1 LKMIPRT
8 KLTSDELLELMAK
21 DFYAY
26 LYHGGPDRLSDHLE
40 IDCDDIPIEEREA
53 KWIKTRR
60 QKLDLVAGRFEA
72 LRPKIEE
79 VANDPNLGAIVKKAD
94 KPAPV
99 YRRITGPDLR
109 IVSNNA
115 GGERKAI
122 QKFIQDNLARK
133 LEPEDEPKEE
143 LRKPAAEPREKPS
156 EEASPNSLANLT
168 LPGVAGEV
176 QDYFLR
182 AAMQPSPIMSLAV
195 GLMVPTTLVCGY
207 VSGPSGP
214 KGCALHQSL
223 VVVAPTTSGK
233 QWAIDCTKECICQAG
248 EGAQSLLGPNRF
260 KSGTAV
266 VRWVSEHRVSLCIQD
281 EFGRLLAKFSDPKS
295 NPCEVDI
302 NDRMREFW
310 AIGPGG
316 IYNSPHGASK
326 LDDSVAIVDPRLNI
340 LGFGVHQEFYDACE
354 VEDISNGFLNR
365 LAVLDERNTL
375 YPNTDLE
382 PIPLPYDLKLNLG
395 KLYGIKTPRKLD
407 WTPAAKEIYDAEV
420 KRVHTDPDERKRKL
434 WGRTPERIVRAA
446 STFAASRFATKI
458 ERSDMEIAQAIMR
471 QSDAT
476 FTFGIDEAQKKRT
489 LDHAGLK
496 LEIIRRLKVDFRN
509 PETGKYEASVFEI
522 KRSFRHNSKHK
533 KAVPDAIQDLIDSGT
548 LKPAIIKTGGKH
560 KEVCR
565 LVEE

>member
-1 LKMIPRT
+1 MTAEPIR
-8 KLTSDELLELMAK
+8 ELSRPEFAQQVR
-21 DFYAY
+21 DGIEAY
-26 LYHGGPDRLSDHLE
+26 DNSGGPYLEKVHCHLARKLGYTEQE
-40 IDCDDIPIEEREA
+40 IKEGVLQPWLDALERNRKRKEA
-53 KWIKTRR
+53 A
-60 QKLDLVAGRFEA
+60 QQVEA
-72 LRPKIEE
+72 
-79 VANDPNLGAIVKKAD
+79 

-99 YRRITGPDLR
+99 YRRYNTGPDLR

-115 GGERKAI
+115 GENAARKAVVA
-122 QKFIQDNLARK
+122 KFVGARK
-133 LEPEDEPKEE
+133 EEP
-143 LRKPAAEPREKPS
+143 RKPHAEPRQEPEEEPS
-156 EEASPNSLANLT
+156 VIPSSLADLT

-182 AAMQPSPIMSLAV
+182 TAMQPSRIMSLAV
-195 GLMVPTTLVCGY
+195 GLMVPTTLVSGF
-207 VSGPSGP
+207 VFGPSGP

-223 VVVAPTTSGK
+223 VVVAPTASGK
-233 QWAIDCTKECICQAG
+233 QWAIDCTKECICEAG

-260 KSGTAV
+260 KSGAAV

-340 LGFGVHQEFYDACE
+340 LGFGVHQEFYDACQ
-354 VEDISNGFLNR
+354 VEDITNGFLNR

-375 YPNTDLE
+375 YPNTNLE
-382 PIPLPYDLKLNLG
+382 PIKIPYGLKLNLQ
-395 KLYGIKTPRKLD
+395 KLYGIKTPKKLD
-407 WTPAAKEIYDAEV
+407 WTSAAKEIYDAEV

-434 WGRTPERIVRAA
+434 WGRTPERIVRAGG
-446 STFAASRFATKI
+446 TLAASRFATRI
-458 ERSDMEIAQAIMR
+458 ERKDMEIAQVIMR
-471 QSDAT
+471 HSDAT

-489 LDHAGLK
+489 FDHAGLK

-509 PETGKYEASVFEI
+509 EASEFEI

-548 LKPAIIKTGGKH
+548 LIKDTIKTLGKP
-560 KEVCR
+560 KVVCR